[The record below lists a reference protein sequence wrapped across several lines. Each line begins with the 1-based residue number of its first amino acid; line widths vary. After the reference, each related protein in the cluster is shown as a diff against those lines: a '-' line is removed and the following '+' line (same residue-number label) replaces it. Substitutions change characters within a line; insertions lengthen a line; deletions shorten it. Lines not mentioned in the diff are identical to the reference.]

1 MDIVITA
8 FCLILLFLVIYIL
21 VRAFSNTL
29 KSINDE
35 IKNDNEKQDIESK
48 IANEK
53 HTDKVTMYDNTA
65 DNIIDEQAD
74 NISIHKINDINT
86 ENEQKS
92 VKEWQIKEK
101 KPAYCSGLL
110 SSADNIAGKLK
121 NSIIKVFNDAKDYSS
136 RADKNADN
144 TEYINIRLMKE
155 PVLSDEYDDNDST
168 ADNSLYSH
176 LKNKDNKYVPQT
188 NLDLKM
194 LANDKNINLAN
205 IDISKVEDCSSI
217 FENSIRRDFSGIETW
232 NTRNVTNMEKMFANA
247 VYFNADISSWK
258 VNNVKNMNHM
268 FAGAVNFHQDLNSW
282 WVKSNISFINIFKNT
297 PLQNNPPEWYHKCIK
312 YKANYV
318 DEKVTFGIYIFLF
331 LFYIYALF
339 LTPEKSSIYYFYFE
353 PETKQ
358 ELVSLIKDKHIPLT
372 VINTHKI
379 TDMSWLF
386 YGGVA
391 VDYKGIEKWDVSNV
405 ENMEGMFCGVGVLAK
420 NLNNW
425 NVSKVTNMQYMFADT
440 IVLKEYLQWNI
451 NENILYYG
459 MFKNLPKEYDTPE
472 WYQLKNEFDIKYYPA
487 DKAELKNMLNDK
499 NILAG
504 EIDVSSIKD
513 MSYLF
518 ENVSPVKIDY
528 YNVYRSLLRGK
539 YLEVEDVTRID
550 NITATGFYDKL
561 VDIKQYIHDSYPGI
575 EFWNVSNVD
584 NTSYMF
590 KNAEIKIDYDL
601 WDMSSVRDAD
611 GMFDNSPME
620 HLNYYDKMFL
630 KMNNDNE

>member
-1 MDIVITA
+1 MDIFITV

-21 VRAFSNTL
+21 VRVFSNAL
-29 KSINDE
+29 KSINSE
-35 IKNDNEKQDIESK
+35 IKSDDTKQDIESK
-48 IANEK
+48 IENEK
-53 HTDKVTMYDNTA
+53 HTDNVIKYDNIT

-74 NISIHKINDINT
+74 NISIHNINDINT
-86 ENEQKS
+86 EKEKES
-92 VKEWQIKEK
+92 VKEFNIKEK
-101 KPAYCSGLL
+101 KYSYFNRLL
-110 SSADNIAGKLK
+110 SRADNIAGKLK
-121 NSIIKVFNDAKDYSS
+121 NSIVKVFTDAKKYSS
-136 RADKNADN
+136 RVDKDAYN
-144 TEYINIRLMKE
+144 TEKIILMKKS
-155 PVLSDEYDDNDST
+155 VLLDKCDNNDS
-168 ADNSLYSH
+168 ASDNSLYSH
-176 LKNKDNKYVPQT
+176 LKNKDKKYVPRT

-194 LANDKNINLAN
+194 LANDKNINLAD
-205 IDISKVEDCSSI
+205 IDISMVEDCSSI
-217 FENSIRRDFSGIETW
+217 FENSVRRDFSGIDSW

-258 VNNVKNMNHM
+258 VNNVKNMNNM
-268 FAGAVNFHQDLNSW
+268 FAGAVNFNQNLNSW
-282 WVKSNISFINIFKNT
+282 WVKSNISVRNIFRNT

-312 YKANYV
+312 YKAKYV
-318 DEKVTFGIYIFLF
+318 DEKVTFGISIFLF

-353 PETKQ
+353 PETKK

-425 NVSKVTNMQYMFADT
+425 NVSKVTNMQYMFAET

-451 NENILYYG
+451 NENVLYYG
-459 MFKNLPKEYDTPE
+459 MFKNLPKEYETPE
-472 WYQLKNEFDIKYYPA
+472 WYQPKNEFDIKYYPA
-487 DKAELKNMLNDK
+487 DKAELINLLNDK

-504 EIDVSSIKD
+504 EIDVSSITD
-513 MSYLF
+513 MSHLF

-528 YNVYRSLLRGK
+528 YTVYRSLLRGK

-561 VDIKQYIHDSYPGI
+561 VDIKQYIHDIYPGI

-584 NTSYMF
+584 NMSYMF
-590 KNAEIKIDYDL
+590 KNSNVVVDYQSWDISNVKSNDEMFEGSLIDKINNNSSIYFYIKSLY
-601 WDMSSVRDAD
+601 
-611 GMFDNSPME
+611 E
-620 HLNYYDKMFL
+620 
-630 KMNNDNE
+630 E